1 VSGLGRNEHPSP
13 TTRGCQRR
21 DGVWVSIGCRWP
33 GVAALSARLSRNS
46 SLSRNRTFYALLV
59 VGTIAAGLATRST
72 LSYMPSIFGKYP
84 GDCLWAVMVFWGVG
98 MLFPA
103 LSTSRAAGLA
113 LLICF
118 VVETMKLL
126 PWDWLSSIRHS
137 TMGHLVLGRAFTW
150 QNYIAYS
157 VGIILASLAEA
168 LIARRRASPGTP
180 EHSTRPSRNP

>member
-1 VSGLGRNEHPSP
+1 MP
-13 TTRGCQRR
+13 
-21 DGVWVSIGCRWP
+21 
-33 GVAALSARLSRNS
+33 
-46 SLSRNRTFYALLV
+46 RNRTFYALLV
-59 VGTIAAGLATRST
+59 VGTIGVGLATRST
-72 LSYMPSIFGKYP
+72 LIYMPRIFGKYP

-126 PWDWLSSIRHS
+126 PWDWLNSIRQ
-137 TMGHLVLGRAFTW
+137 TTLGHLMIGRAFTW

-157 VGIILASLAEA
+157 VGVIVASLGEA
-168 LIARRRASPGTP
+168 LIARRRVSPGT
-180 EHSTRPSRNP
+180 